1 MTLGEKVK
9 LKREELGLSQEEL
22 AEKMNYKSKT
32 SIHKIEQDI
41 TDLPLSKV
49 KELANVLNTT
59 PAYLMGW
66 EDNKDKVINEIFHTE
81 MIDSPEL
88 IEEISQLPFL
98 DLWNKESSM
107 LSTNMESFLKNDL
120 NRLRNLVDLKNLKDS
135 SSLKDLKALK
145 ASLQHLKAA
154 KDFYLKYIKEREKSQ
169 VPIKYKILDDD
180 SLEELKEIKYRFFD
194 NIVLPKNAY
203 FVTYLK
209 NEKSTYFLINP
220 NKTSAKQLEKYVIEY
235 KEKKYLKFLTKFKN
249 EYIMMGINKNN
260 EAESI
265 SKKDFKVLGTV
276 IFEDSKE

>member
-1 MTLGEKVK
+1 MKSIGERIRGKRQNLGYTLEKLANEIGVTPSTI
-9 LKREELGLSQEEL
+9 LKYENG
-22 AEKMNYKSKT
+22 
-32 SIHKIEQDI
+32 SINIPSDKIEKI
-41 TDLPLSKV
+41 SL
-49 KELANVLNTT
+49 VLNTT

-66 EDNKDKVINEIFHTE
+66 EDNKDKMINEIFNTE

-98 DLWNKESSM
+98 DSWNKESSM

-135 SSLKDLKALK
+135 NSLNLLK

>member
-1 MTLGEKVK
+1 MKSIGERIRGKRQNLGYTLEKLANEIGVTPSTI
-9 LKREELGLSQEEL
+9 LKYENG
-22 AEKMNYKSKT
+22 
-32 SIHKIEQDI
+32 SINIPSDKIEKI
-41 TDLPLSKV
+41 SL
-49 KELANVLNTT
+49 VLNTT

-66 EDNKDKVINEIFHTE
+66 EDNKDKMINEFFNTE

-135 SSLKDLKALK
+135 SSLK

-154 KDFYLKYIKEREKSQ
+154 KDFYLKYIKEKEKSQ

-276 IFEDSKE
+276 ISKDSD

>member
-1 MTLGEKVK
+1 MKSIGERIRGKRQNLGYTLEKLANEIGVTPSTI
-9 LKREELGLSQEEL
+9 LKYENG
-22 AEKMNYKSKT
+22 
-32 SIHKIEQDI
+32 SINIPSDKIEKI
-41 TDLPLSKV
+41 SL
-49 KELANVLNTT
+49 VLNTT

-66 EDNKDKVINEIFHTE
+66 EDNKDKMINEIFNTE

-98 DLWNKESSM
+98 DSWNNESSM

-135 SSLKDLKALK
+135 NSLNLLK
-145 ASLQHLKAA
+145 ASLQHLKAF
-154 KDFYLKYIKEREKSQ
+154 KDFYLKYIKEKEKSQ

-235 KEKKYLKFLTKFKN
+235 KEKKYLKRLIKLKD
-249 EYIMMGINKNN
+249 EYAMMGINKNN
-260 EAESI
+260 EAEI
-265 SKKDFKVLGTV
+265 INKKDFKVLGTV
-276 IFEDSKE
+276 ISKDSD

>member
-1 MTLGEKVK
+1 MKSIGERIRGKRQNLGYTLEKLANEIGVTPSTI
-9 LKREELGLSQEEL
+9 LKYENG
-22 AEKMNYKSKT
+22 
-32 SIHKIEQDI
+32 SIKIPSDKIEK
-41 TDLPLSKV
+41 LS
-49 KELANVLNTT
+49 LVLNTT

-66 EDNKDKVINEIFHTE
+66 EDNKDKMINEIFNTE

-98 DLWNKESSM
+98 DSWNKESSM

-135 SSLKDLKALK
+135 NSLKDLKT
-145 ASLQHLKAA
+145 SLQHLKAA
-154 KDFYLKYIKEREKSQ
+154 KDFYLKYIKEVEKSQ

-180 SLEELKEIKYRFFD
+180 SLEGLKEIKNKYFD
-194 NIVLPKNAY
+194 NTILPKNAY
-203 FVTYLK
+203 FIKSVE
-209 NEKSTYFLINP
+209 NEKIIYFLIDP

>member
-32 SIHKIEQDI
+32 SIHKIEVGI

-49 KELANVLNTT
+49 KELAAVLKTT

-66 EDNKDKVINEIFHTE
+66 EDNKDKMINEIFNTE
-81 MIDSPEL
+81 MIVSSEL
-88 IEEISQLPFL
+88 NEEISQLPFL
-98 DLWNKESSM
+98 DSWNKESSM

-120 NRLRNLVDLKNLKDS
+120 NRLRNLVDLKSLKDS
-135 SSLKDLKALK
+135 NSLKDLK

-154 KDFYLKYIKEREKSQ
+154 KDFYLKYIKELEKSQ
-169 VPIKYKILDDD
+169 VSIKYKILDDD

-209 NEKSTYFLINP
+209 NEKSTYFLIDP

>member
-32 SIHKIEQDI
+32 SIHKIEVGI

-49 KELANVLNTT
+49 KELAAVLKTT

-66 EDNKDKVINEIFHTE
+66 EDNKDKMINEIFNTE

-98 DLWNKESSM
+98 DSWNKESSM
-107 LSTNMESFLKNDL
+107 LSTNMESFFKNDL

-135 SSLKDLKALK
+135 NSLNLLK
-145 ASLQHLKAA
+145 ASLQHLKAF
-154 KDFYLKYIKEREKSQ
+154 KDFYLKYIKEKEKSQ

-194 NIVLPKNAY
+194 NIVLPKNVY

>member
-32 SIHKIEQDI
+32 SIHKIEVGI

-49 KELANVLNTT
+49 KELAAVLKTT

-66 EDNKDKVINEIFHTE
+66 EDNKDKMINEIFNTE

-98 DLWNKESSM
+98 DSWNKESSM
-107 LSTNMESFLKNDL
+107 LSTNMESFFKNDL

-135 SSLKDLKALK
+135 NSLNLLK
-145 ASLQHLKAA
+145 ASLQHLKAF
-154 KDFYLKYIKEREKSQ
+154 KDFYLKYIKEKEKSQ

>member
-1 MTLGEKVK
+1 MKSIGERIRGKRQNLGYTLEKLANEIGVTPSTI
-9 LKREELGLSQEEL
+9 LKYENG
-22 AEKMNYKSKT
+22 
-32 SIHKIEQDI
+32 SINIPSDKIEKI
-41 TDLPLSKV
+41 SL
-49 KELANVLNTT
+49 VLNTT

-66 EDNKDKVINEIFHTE
+66 EDNKDKMINEIFNTE

-98 DLWNKESSM
+98 DSWNKESSM

-135 SSLKDLKALK
+135 NSLNLLK
-145 ASLQHLKAA
+145 ASLQHLKAF
-154 KDFYLKYIKEREKSQ
+154 KDFYLKYIKEKEKSQ

-260 EAESI
+260 EAEI
-265 SKKDFKVLGTV
+265 INKKDFKVLGTV

>member
-1 MTLGEKVK
+1 MKSIGERIRGKRQNLGYTLEKLANEIGVTPSTI
-9 LKREELGLSQEEL
+9 LKYENG
-22 AEKMNYKSKT
+22 
-32 SIHKIEQDI
+32 SINIPSDKIEK
-41 TDLPLSKV
+41 LS
-49 KELANVLNTT
+49 LVLKTT

-66 EDNKDKVINEIFHTE
+66 EDNKDKMINEIFNTE

-98 DLWNKESSM
+98 DSWNKESSM

-135 SSLKDLKALK
+135 NSLKDLK

-154 KDFYLKYIKEREKSQ
+154 KDFYLKYIKEVEKFQ

-180 SLEELKEIKYRFFD
+180 RLEELKEIKYRYFD
-194 NIVLPKNAY
+194 KVFIPKNTY
-203 FVTYLK
+203 FIKSVE
-209 NEKSTYFLINP
+209 NEKITYFLINP

>member
-1 MTLGEKVK
+1 MKSIGERIRGKRQNLGYTLEKLANEIGVTPSTI
-9 LKREELGLSQEEL
+9 LKYENG
-22 AEKMNYKSKT
+22 
-32 SIHKIEQDI
+32 SINIPSDKIEKI
-41 TDLPLSKV
+41 SL
-49 KELANVLNTT
+49 VLNTT

-66 EDNKDKVINEIFHTE
+66 EDNKDKMINEIFNTE

-98 DLWNKESSM
+98 DSWNKESSM

-135 SSLKDLKALK
+135 NSLNLLK
-145 ASLQHLKAA
+145 ASLQHLKAF
-154 KDFYLKYIKEREKSQ
+154 KDFYLKYIKEKEKSQ

>member
-9 LKREELGLSQEEL
+9 LKREELNLSQEEL

-32 SIHKIEQDI
+32 SIHKIEVGI

-49 KELANVLNTT
+49 KELAAVLNTT

-66 EDNKDKVINEIFHTE
+66 EDNKDKMINEIFHTE

-154 KDFYLKYIKEREKSQ
+154 KDF
-169 VPIKYKILDDD
+169 
-180 SLEELKEIKYRFFD
+180 
-194 NIVLPKNAY
+194 AY
-203 FVTYLK
+203 FIKSVE
-209 NEKSTYFLINP
+209 NEKIIYFLIDP

-249 EYIMMGINKNN
+249 EYIIMGINKNN